1 MSDLSLQLQQH
12 STQLPVNSYFE
23 EALYQR
29 EMELLFKNGP
39 RYVGHQLAV
48 PNVGDYYAL
57 PQESGG
63 RTLVRTPKGVEL
75 ISNVCRH
82 RQALILQG
90 RGSLPAQAGGNIICP
105 LHRWTYAA
113 SGSQPAGTLIGAPHF
128 EKDPC
133 LNLHNYPLEEWNGLL
148 FERSVDDKR
157 RDIKADLAG
166 LGPRAALDFSGYA
179 FDRVEMHLC
188 NYNWKTFIEVY
199 LEDYHVGPFHPGLG
213 QFVECDELQWQFN
226 PHYSVQTVGVANRL
240 GKSDAK
246 GDGQGGSPAYERWQ
260 NALLKYRN
268 GVPPQHG
275 AIWLT
280 YYPHVMVE
288 WYPHVLTVSTL
299 HPMGPQKTMNMVE
312 FYYPEDIAAFEREF
326 VEAQQAA
333 YMETCVE
340 DDEIALRMDAGRKAL
355 IQRGDNE
362 FGPYQSPMEDGMQQF
377 HAWYRGQMQEPMENG
392 RMAKRSM
399 TEPVSM

>member
-1 MSDLSLQLQQH
+1 MSDLSLQLQLGH
-12 STQLPVNSYFE
+12 SQLPVSSYFD
-23 EALYQR
+23 EALYRR
-29 EMELLFKNGP
+29 EIDVLFKNGP

-48 PNVGDYYAL
+48 PQVGDFYTL

-63 RTLVRTPKGVEL
+63 RALVRTPNGVEL

-82 RQALILQG
+82 RQALILKG
-90 RGSLPAQAGGNIICP
+90 RGSLPALAGGNIVCP

-113 SGSQPAGTLIGAPHF
+113 SGQVPAGTLLGAPHF

-133 LNLHNYPLEEWNGLL
+133 LNLHNYPLTEWNGLL
-148 FERSVDDKR
+148 FERNKDGSNRNVA
-157 RDIKADLAG
+157 ADLAG
-166 LGPRAALDFSGYA
+166 LGPRKALDFSGYA
-179 FDRVEMHLC
+179 LDHVEMHEC

-213 QFVECDELQWQFN
+213 QFVECEELQWQFK

-240 GKSDAK
+240 GKADEL
-246 GDGQGGSPAYERWQ
+246 GGSAAYQRWQ
-260 NALLKYRN
+260 EALLKYRN
-268 GVPPQHG
+268 GVPPPYG

-299 HPMGPQKTMNMVE
+299 HPIGPQKTMNMVE
-312 FYYPEDIAAFEREF
+312 FYYPEEIQAFEREF
-326 VEAQQAA
+326 VEAQRAA

-340 DDEIALRMDAGRKAL
+340 DDEIALRMDAGRQAL
-355 IQRGDNE
+355 MQRGDNE
-362 FGPYQSPMEDGMQQF
+362 TGPYQSPMEDGMQQF
-377 HAWYRGQMQEPMENG
+377 HEWYRREMG
-392 RMAKRSM
+392 
-399 TEPVSM
+399 PVG